1 MGIWSPSTPGPSP
14 AFAGTRSVRAFALW
28 KVGFLGSLFRV
39 QGTGFKG
46 LLLYSL
52 RFYVLKAGAFRIEA
66 SVSSTPVYTSSSSCS
81 NLECSVHPRIPLL
94 TPDLRPE
101 VCMLGQVTCAPAFG
115 SAETPRLNCGGIF
128 GLGGPGW
135 ELLVEQ

>member
-52 RFYVLKAGAFRIEA
+52 RFYVLKAGAFGLRLP
-66 SVSSTPVYTSSSSCS
+66 SVLRQST
-81 NLECSVHPRIPLL
+81 LLLPLAATL
-94 TPDLRPE
+94 S
-101 VCMLGQVTCAPAFG
+101 APCIHAF
-115 SAETPRLNCGGIF
+115 LC
-128 GLGGPGW
+128 
-135 ELLVEQ
+135 